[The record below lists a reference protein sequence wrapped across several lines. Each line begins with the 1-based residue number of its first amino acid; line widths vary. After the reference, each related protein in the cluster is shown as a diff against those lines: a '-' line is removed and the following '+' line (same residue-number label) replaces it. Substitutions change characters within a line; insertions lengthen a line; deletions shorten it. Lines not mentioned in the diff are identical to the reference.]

1 MASFA
6 KRKKM
11 HAAAVGFVLLMLC
24 VLYSNYPV
32 LNP

>member
-6 KRKKM
+6 NGKKM

-24 VLYSNYPV
+24 VLYNNYPV

>member
-6 KRKKM
+6 KDKKL
-11 HAAAVGFVLLMLC
+11 HVVAVGFVLLLLC

-32 LNP
+32 LDP

>member
-6 KRKKM
+6 KGKKL
-11 HAAAVGFVLLMLC
+11 HAAAVGFVLFMLC